1 MDAYAVL
8 CTLAGSYI
16 GCLLVLGVMAVR
28 IDDAHRFNRLI
39 RETRRL
45 RRNFATPLDARK
57 KKKDEAPVM
66 EV

>member
-1 MDAYAVL
+1 MDAYAIL
-8 CTLAGSYI
+8 CTLVGAYL

-39 RETRRL
+39 LETRRL

-57 KKKDEAPVM
+57 KKEDNTPFMEA
-66 EV
+66 

>member
-8 CTLAGSYI
+8 CTLAGTYL
-16 GCLLVLGVMAVR
+16 GCLLVLGVMATR
-28 IDDAHRFNRLI
+28 IDDAHRFNKLI

-45 RRNFATPLDARK
+45 RHNFATPRDARK
-57 KKKDEAPVM
+57 RKEDNTPVM

>member
-8 CTLAGSYI
+8 CTLVGTYL
-16 GCLLVLGVMAVR
+16 GCVLVLGVMAVR
-28 IDDAHRFNRLI
+28 IDDAHRFNKLI

-45 RRNFATPLDARK
+45 RHNFATPHDAKKRK
-57 KKKDEAPVM
+57 EDNTPFM